1 MSELV
6 RDEASGEAERV
17 TYLVQVVAEL
27 AHERVLGGW
36 ASQQESISG
45 QGVEGAKESQALNEF
60 TNKAIDRDHAL
71 CLQFA
76 ERDMNSPLIRAGGA
90 EAIIGQIGALADAH
104 TGVTDQQKR
113 VAAEIIPAE
122 ELLVEELILL
132 SGEGA
137 WQSFGEPR
145 NVLTTDEMGEFR
157 KRLGPSQLLED
168 GTQMNEQVDAGCGGQ
183 RGRLRA
189 QARHPAEDVWIAT
202 QLIERAYLGMSG
214 AEVSQELADG
224 PAVVTSRLR
233 VQRGAEGVDGA
244 VEDRRQR
251 MSERR
256 ASGAH
261 EAVSGSGR
269 MCWATARAYCR

>member
-1 MSELV
+1 MSKLV
-6 RDEASGEAERV
+6 RDEAGGEAERV

-27 AHERVLGGW
+27 AHQRVLGGW
-36 ASQQESISG
+36 ASQKETIGG
-45 QGVEGAKESQALNEF
+45 QGIEGAKEAQALNEF
-60 TNKAIDRDHAL
+60 TNKTIDRDHTF

-76 ERDMNSPLIRAGGA
+76 ERDMNGPLIWAGGA
-90 EAIIGQIGALADAH
+90 EAIVGQIGALADAH
-104 TGVTDQQKR
+104 AGMTDQQKC
-113 VAAEIIPAE
+113 VTAEIIPAE

-132 SGEGA
+132 RGEGA
-137 WQSFGEPR
+137 WQSFGESR
-145 NVLTTDEMGEFR
+145 NVLAANQMGEFR
-157 KRLGPSQLLED
+157 NRLGPSQLLED
-168 GTQMNEQVDAGCGGQ
+168 GSQMNEQVDAGCGGQ
-183 RGRLRA
+183 RRRLRA

-214 AEVSQELADG
+214 AEVSQELANS
-224 PAVVTSRLR
+224 PAVVTSRLW
-233 VQRGAEGVDGA
+233 VQRGAEGVDGT

-261 EAVSGSGR
+261 EAVTGSGR